1 MRRAIVGF
9 LAALVCLMAGNPLLA
24 KEAAPLALAT
34 AGEHGVLVFGSLYL
48 ASAVRPVM
56 MEALKKN

>member
-1 MRRAIVGF
+1 MSVASSSRPSVSK
-9 LAALVCLMAGNPLLA
+9 AAKAE
-24 KEAAPLALAT
+24 EAARLALAT

-48 ASAVRPVM
+48 ASAIRPVM